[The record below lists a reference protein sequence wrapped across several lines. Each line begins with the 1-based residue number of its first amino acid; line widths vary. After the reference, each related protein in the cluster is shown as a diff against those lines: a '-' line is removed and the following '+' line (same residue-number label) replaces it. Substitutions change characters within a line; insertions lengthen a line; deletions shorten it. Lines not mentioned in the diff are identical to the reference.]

1 MDMEISC
8 ERFTIGANFN
18 PDVELEHLERYRY
31 AANFVKGADVI
42 DIACGSGYGS
52 KMLADAGAKSV
63 RGFDIDGSATE
74 YANQHFIAEN
84 LSYSQGNAEEL
95 AGVPDNSADVVVS
108 FETIEH
114 LHHVYSYL
122 KEMRRI
128 LRPGGQYIV
137 STPDRR
143 LASTMYP
150 LRGRPNN
157 GYHIDE
163 FTGPQL
169 RMMLENARFDILEF
183 GGQNYI
189 RNGLVFWPLQILLKG
204 FGYALRGLGGA
215 RVVRRVY
222 HLGSGFAV
230 QSDSDFKAHVAR
242 YWVVRCGKPVDDPGI
257 YRGILQNAT
266 LTESA

>member
-1 MDMEISC
+1 MEISH
-8 ERFTIGANFN
+8 ERLTMGEGFP
-18 PDVELEHLERYRY
+18 PDVEREHVERYRY
-31 AANFVKGADVI
+31 AANFVKDADVI

-52 KMLADAGAKSV
+52 KSLADAGARSV
-63 RGFDIDGSATE
+63 RGFDIDSSAAE
-74 YANQHFIAEN
+74 YANEHFSAAN
-84 LSYSQGNAEEL
+84 LSYAQGNAENL

-114 LHHVYSYL
+114 LHHVDLYL

-128 LRPGGQYIV
+128 LRPGGQYFV

-143 LASTMYP
+143 LASTLYP

-157 GYHIDE
+157 EFHIDE

-169 RMMLENARFDILEF
+169 RSMLEAAKFEVVEF

-189 RNGLVFWPLQILLKG
+189 NGALVFWPLQVFIKG
-204 FGYALRGLGGA
+204 SGYALRRLGGTRA
-215 RVVRRVY
+215 VRSIY

-230 QSDSDFKAHVAR
+230 KPDANFKTHVAR
-242 YWVVRCGKPVDDPGI
+242 YWVVRCRKPVD
-257 YRGILQNAT
+257 A
-266 LTESA
+266 

>member
-1 MDMEISC
+1 MEISC
-8 ERFTIGANFN
+8 ERFTIGANFS

-63 RGFDIDGSATE
+63 QGFDADRSAVE
-74 YANQHFIAEN
+74 YANKHFIAEN
-84 LSYSQGNAEEL
+84 ISFAQGNAEEL
-95 AGVPDNSADVVVS
+95 AGVPDNSADVIVS

-114 LHHVYSYL
+114 IHHVFSYL
-122 KEMRRI
+122 KEMRRV
-128 LRPGGQYIV
+128 LRPGGQYFV

-157 GYHIDE
+157 GFHIEE

-189 RNGLVFWPLQILLKG
+189 ASGLVFWPLQVFIKAS
-204 FGYALRGLGGA
+204 GYALRRLGGA
-215 RVVRRVY
+215 RVVRKIY
-222 HLGSGFAV
+222 HLGSGFV
-230 QSDSDFKAHVAR
+230 VKPDSNFKDYVAR
-242 YWVVRCGKPVDDPGI
+242 YLVVRCSKPID
-257 YRGILQNAT
+257 
-266 LTESA
+266 SADVNCGMVQK